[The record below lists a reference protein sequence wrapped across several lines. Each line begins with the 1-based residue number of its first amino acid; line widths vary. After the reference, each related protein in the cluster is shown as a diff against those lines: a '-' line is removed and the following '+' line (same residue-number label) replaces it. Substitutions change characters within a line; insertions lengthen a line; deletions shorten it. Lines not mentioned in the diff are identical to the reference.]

1 MSGSGS
7 AVAQRMT
14 RGVAGVVVAAAL
26 AACGA
31 DTPRITEARGEPTSS
46 RLVLTADTCNA
57 HPSASV
63 EESPEEVRVLL
74 RASRSWGDADCE
86 DSVVVTLAAPLG
98 SRTVVDAATDER
110 VEVLP
115 PG

>member
-1 MSGSGS
+1 MTS
-7 AVAQRMT
+7 AL
-14 RGVAGVVVAAAL
+14 VAALTAPVL
-26 AACGA
+26 VACGA
-31 DTPRITEARGEPTSS
+31 DSPRITEVRGAHDSM

-63 EESPEEVRVLL
+63 EESTTEVRVLL

-86 DSVVVTLAAPLG
+86 DSVVVTLATPLG
-98 SRTVVDAATDER
+98 PRTVVDAATGEQ

-115 PG
+115 P

>member
-1 MSGSGS
+1 
-7 AVAQRMT
+7 MT
-14 RGVAGVVVAAAL
+14 RAGAAIVVAGAL

-31 DTPRITEARGEPTSS
+31 DTPRITEARGEPASP
-46 RLVLTADTCNA
+46 RLVLRADTCNA
-57 HPSASV
+57 HPGATV
-63 EESPEEVRVLL
+63 EESPTQVRVLL